1 LHNKPF
7 IPVVKTAKTDTMFEQ
22 LRHRLLGLGDDNRV
36 LSTLIILI
44 LSSFSV
50 LSPVDSFTSISS
62 SHKSSWFHDVSQ
74 SQSQLQPP
82 TQNWNHN
89 NMFHPLHM
97 IASEQSEKIL
107 RQEIAD
113 RQMNVD
119 EEGKYGV
126 PDGAYLEKL
135 DALLVD
141 EENAVSGI
149 STQETSV
156 SSSTTGMKSLSAE
169 VSSVENDNSMNDE
182 SENELLK
189 QMKRIT
195 KPRWYP
201 LFIAEKVVEFAELSL
216 KDVTKSWSGDA
227 TDSSSSTTTVNGGS
241 YDANRMNG
249 MKERVVVLGTGWG
262 GASFVKNI
270 DPNLYDVTIIS
281 PRNHFV
287 FTPMLAGASVG
298 TVEYRSICE
307 PIREI
312 NRYANYI
319 EATAT
324 DINVDTKSITCESV
338 VCDGNS
344 CEIDEFTIPY
354 DRLVVTVGA
363 QTNTFGIKGVKEYCN
378 FLRQVEDARRIRT
391 AIVNC
396 FERANIPTLTN
407 EEREHALTFAIIGA
421 GPTGIEFAA
430 ELRDFVEQD
439 VPKYY
444 PKLLK
449 FVRIKVI
456 EASSTIL
463 APFDKSLQVEA
474 INQMNRQ
481 VQINGVS
488 MQLIELLLE
497 TSVKEVGEK
506 TILLNDGGSI
516 PYGLSV
522 WAAGNGP
529 VQLTLNLIN
538 ALGEEQKQEQDV
550 ARGRLAIDPWMR
562 VIGSRGTVLSFG
574 DCSCIT
580 CGQLPATAQVAS
592 QQGEYLASLFN
603 KKYELSPSL
612 ENNNLIFPPPK
623 RDPQRTVTSLS
634 DTIASIAVNN
644 DVYAKPFQFL
654 NLGILAYTGSGSALA
669 QVTPAPNAPAVK
681 SSGKIGNAVWRSVY
695 LTKQFSMRNRLLVLN
710 DWTKR
715 QFFGRDITRL

>member
-1 LHNKPF
+1 MFNF
-7 IPVVKTAKTDTMFEQ
+7 I
-22 LRHRLLGLGDDNRV
+22 LV
-36 LSTLIILI
+36 LASCWC
-44 LSSFSV
+44 FV
-50 LSPVDSFTSISS
+50 HSFTPPKLPSHPLYEQQPSS
-62 SHKSSWFHDVSQ
+62 SI
-74 SQSQLQPP
+74 LQ
-82 TQNWNHN
+82 QDQQQYRLY
-89 NMFHPLHM
+89 MV
-97 IASEQSEKIL
+97 EKEL

-113 RQMNVD
+113 RQLNVAN
-119 EEGKYGV
+119 EEKYGV
-126 PDGAYLEKL
+126 PDGAFLENL
-135 DALLVD
+135 D
-141 EENAVSGI
+141 EAVASAG
-149 STQETSV
+149 TATATAEP
-156 SSSTTGMKSLSAE
+156 LSD
-169 VSSVENDNSMNDE
+169 SSVKSDATLLSGEEGGVDHVDDS
-182 SENELLK
+182 ELLK

-201 LFIAEKVVEFAELSL
+201 LFLAEKIVEFGETSL
-216 KDVTKSWSGDA
+216 NDLTKSFISHDETPA
-227 TDSSSSTTTVNGGS
+227 TTVNGGS
-241 YDANRMNG
+241 SYFMNDKVG
-249 MKERVVVLGTGWG
+249 VKERIVILGTGWG
-262 GASFVKNI
+262 GASFVKHI
-270 DPNLYDVTIIS
+270 DTSLYDVTIIS

-298 TVEYRSICE
+298 TVEFRSICE

-312 NRYANYI
+312 NRAANYI

-324 DINVDTKSITCESV
+324 DINVQTQTVTCESV
-338 VCDGNS
+338 VCAGNS
-344 CEIDEFTIPY
+344 CSIDQFDIPY
-354 DRLVVTVGA
+354 DRLIVTVGA
-363 QTNTFGIKGVKEYCN
+363 QTNTFGIKGVKEHCN
-378 FLRQVEDARRIRT
+378 FLRQIEDARKIRT

-396 FERANIPTLTN
+396 FERANVPSLTN
-407 EEREHALTFAIIGA
+407 EEREHDLTFAIIGA

-444 PKLLK
+444 PKLLP

-481 VQINGVS
+481 AIVNGES

-506 TILLNDGGSI
+506 VIYLKDGTSI
-516 PYGLSV
+516 YYGLSV

-529 VQLTLNLIN
+529 IQLTLNLIN
-538 ALGEEQKQEQDV
+538 ALGLEQKQEQDI

-562 VIGSRGTVLSFG
+562 VIGSRGTILSFG
-574 DCSCIT
+574 DCSSIT

-603 KKYELSPSL
+603 KKYDLSPPL
-612 ENNNLIFPPPK
+612 EEDAIFPPPK
-623 RDPQRTVTSLS
+623 RDPQRTVTTFS
-634 DTIASIAVNN
+634 DTIASIAVSNN
-644 DVYAKPFQFL
+644 VYAKPFQFL
-654 NLGILAYTGSGSALA
+654 NLGILAYTGGGSALA

-681 SSGKIGNAVWRSVY
+681 SSGKIGNAVWKSVY
-695 LTKQFSMRNRLLVLN
+695 LTKQFSMRNRVLVLN